1 MDNAMIGKIEKAKRY
16 AQELDRIKFQTFE
29 VTIRGE
35 NNTHT
40 VHYTQGKFTC
50 ECSFFGSRSYCSH
63 TMAMERV
70 LGEMIEKP
78 VTAEA

>member
-16 AQELDRIKFQTFE
+16 AQEPDRFNFLSFE

-40 VHYTQGKFTC
+40 VQFDHGKFNC
-50 ECSFFGSRSYCSH
+50 GCSFFQSRDYCSH
-63 TMAMERV
+63 TMAMERL
-70 LGEMIEKP
+70 LGEMIDKT